1 MDRFNEFRRPS
12 GPGQEASMEQWKA
25 VLRWIELRRDLLLD
39 LVRVYLGIGL
49 FVKGLQF
56 LSNRE
61 FLASALRDS
70 SQLDFMDA
78 FLAHYIPLAHLG
90 GGLLLAIGLLTRVS
104 ALLQLPILIG
114 AVFLVLGRDG
124 LFAHGQEFQFTC
136 LVLFLL
142 GIIAVGG
149 AGRLSVDH
157 LLRTR

>member
-1 MDRFNEFRRPS
+1 
-12 GPGQEASMEQWKA
+12 MEQWRTI
-25 VLRWIELRRDLLLD
+25 LRWIEQRRDLLLD

-61 FLASALRDS
+61 FLSSALRDS
-70 SQLDFMDA
+70 SQLDFLDA
-78 FLAHYIPLAHLG
+78 FLVHYIPLAHLG

-104 ALLQLPILIG
+104 ALLQLPILTG
-114 AVFLVLGRDG
+114 AVFLVLGRNG
-124 LFAHGQEFQFTC
+124 LFAHDQEFQFTC

-142 GIIAVGG
+142 VIILIGG

-157 LLRTR
+157 RLRSR